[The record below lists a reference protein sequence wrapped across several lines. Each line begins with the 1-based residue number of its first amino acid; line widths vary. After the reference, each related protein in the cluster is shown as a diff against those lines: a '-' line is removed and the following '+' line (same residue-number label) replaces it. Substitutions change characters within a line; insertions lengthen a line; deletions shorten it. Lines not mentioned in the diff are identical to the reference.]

1 MHNSTKNAFCPAPGA
16 AARAPPRVPANICNT
31 SPNGN
36 RLGLEGGVAMAQV
49 RVRPLAALAGL
60 TAFLLASGAG
70 FGIR

>member
-1 MHNSTKNAFCPAPGA
+1 
-16 AARAPPRVPANICNT
+16 
-31 SPNGN
+31 
-36 RLGLEGGVAMAQV
+36 MAQV

>member
-1 MHNSTKNAFCPAPGA
+1 MQR
-16 AARAPPRVPANICNT
+16 RAPDLGFRFHRNHI

-36 RLGLEGGVAMAQV
+36 RLGLDGPSMLEGGVAMAQGM
-49 RVRPLAALAGL
+49 RVRPLAALAAL